1 MKMWSEKIGDI
12 VKVYY
17 RGDVDEYSAY
27 ELRTYLDKLITSGA
41 KSLELS
47 LKYVDFMDSTGIGM
61 LLGRYKK
68 TSKLRIPFSV
78 SDVNSQIDKIFKL
91 SGIYTVIPLAR

>member
-1 MKMWSEKIGDI
+1 MKMWSEKNGNTI
-12 VKVYY
+12 KVFY
-17 RGDVDEYSAY
+17 RGDVDEHSAY
-27 ELRTYLDKLITSGA
+27 ELRTYLDKLIASGVN
-41 KSLELS
+41 SLELS

-78 SDVNSQIDKIFKL
+78 RDVNAQIEKIFKL